1 MIDFADRRDSSD
13 RRERLGETSP
23 SAKLVFKILEL
34 DAPLTSSQIA
44 ERSRLPERTVRHAL
58 STLTEAD
65 LVEKRLSIR
74 DARKRLY
81 AAKPLADPDTT

>member
-1 MIDFADRRDSSD
+1 MIDFADRADPAT
-13 RRERLGETSP
+13 RRERLVATSP

-81 AAKPLADPDTT
+81 ATKPLADPDAQ